1 MTTRLTLLAVIG
13 ALLALPAGASAGGWA
28 TVGLDLPPRD
38 LAPGEPW
45 EAELTV
51 LQHGVT
57 PLEGVQPRV
66 IVQREG
72 GGNARAFAART
83 TGEPG
88 VYRAS
93 VVFASAGTWTYK
105 VDDDFSAEHSFPAV
119 VIGKSGS
126 RTEAAADGEGD
137 AALAA
142 GGKSGPGGGSG
153 HAAAVGGGRI
163 ASAGDDGPDYLLAI
177 GAAAVAALA
186 AGLGAAALQRRRGGP
201 SPAGG

>member
-1 MTTRLTLLAVIG
+1 MTMRLTLLALIG
-13 ALLALPAGASAGGWA
+13 AALAMPAGASAGGWA

-38 LAPGEPW
+38 LAPGDPW
-45 EAELTV
+45 DAELTV

-57 PLEGVQPRV
+57 PLEGVQPK
-66 IVQREG
+66 ILVQREG
-72 GGNARAFAART
+72 SAEVKAFRARA

-88 VYRAS
+88 IYRAT
-93 VVFASAGTWTYK
+93 VVFASAGTWTYT
-105 VDDDFSAEHSFPAV
+105 VDDDFSAKHSFPAV
-119 VIGKSGS
+119 RIGKSGS
-126 RTEAAADGEGD
+126 RTAAAADGEGD

-142 GGKSGPGGGSG
+142 GGTSGPDGGSG
-153 HAAAVGGGRI
+153 QAAAVGGGQI
-163 ASAGDDGPDYLLAI
+163 AAAGDDGPDYLLAI